1 VELISVHPRPR
12 KARLSVVKREVVVS
26 EGAVIAIFGDGRLD
40 MKVFELV
47 VTRLNHGTHK
57 IVQVL
62 LRGGKGLKGVVETI
76 AKLLDARVKP
86 RTFIAVLDRE
96 HVESVD
102 QLKKVLT
109 REYGFEIKEL
119 ELVGENVYKVK
130 CSRGPVEVTV
140 YLALLGLSERGM
152 LEEHIAELVKAIYKV
167 DVKPTKES
175 LRRWLR
181 ERGIELE
188 ELIKRAPLDS
198 VRDALRPLYDL
209 IAAVERDP

>member
-1 VELISVHPRPR
+1 
-12 KARLSVVKREVVVS
+12 
-26 EGAVIAIFGDGRLD
+26 
-40 MKVFELV
+40 
-47 VTRLNHGTHK
+47 
-57 IVQVL
+57 
-62 LRGGKGLKGVVETI
+62 
-76 AKLLDARVKP
+76 LDARVKP

-102 QLKKVLT
+102 QLKRVLT

-130 CSRGPVEVTV
+130 CSRGPAEVTV
-140 YLALLGLSERGM
+140 YLALLGLSEKGM
-152 LEEHIAELVKAIYKV
+152 LEEHIAELVKAVYKV

-181 ERGIELE
+181 EHGIELE

-198 VRDALRPLYDL
+198 IRDVLRPLHDL
-209 IAAVERDP
+209 IATVERDP